1 MFDIGWIEMAVIAM
15 VALVVIGPKDLPRV
29 MKTVG
34 QWAQKARGLAREF
47 QSGLNDMVREAE
59 LEEAR
64 NAIKSVTDT
73 DVKKTITDTVDPTGD
88 LTGEMRSIGDS
99 VEREPTAGDDKAA
112 ASGAEAGGEPENGGA
127 TIIKQPVQMA
137 PPHSIRPPDEDGPS
151 LPKAAAGSDK
161 D

>member
-34 QWAQKARGLAREF
+34 QWTQKARGLAREF

-64 NAIKSVTDT
+64 NSIKSVTGT
-73 DVKKTITDTVDPTGD
+73 DLKKTITDTVDPTGD
-88 LTGEMRSIGDS
+88 IKGEIGSIGDS
-99 VEREPTAGDDKAA
+99 VEREPTASDDKT
-112 ASGAEAGGEPENGGA
+112 GADGTDAGGATETGGA

-137 PPHSIRPPDEDGPS
+137 PPHSIRPPDEEGPD
-151 LPKAAAGSDK
+151 LPKAAAGPDK